1 MAVRQPIWRD
11 GVYGSASVLALSAV
25 AFLAACT
32 DTSTSLLPSALA
44 PPAAL
49 QKKAGEPSNLEP
61 LAAAHKANPADTAAA
76 LAYAKGLR
84 TSGGKAEA
92 LAVLE
97 ASAKAN
103 PADRRLVAGT
113 RPAVAGTW

>member
-11 GVYGSASVLALSAV
+11 GVYGSAGVLALSAV

-49 QKKAGEPSNLEP
+49 QKKAGQPSNLEP
-61 LAAAHKANPADTAAA
+61 LAAAHKTNPADTVAAF
-76 LAYAKGLR
+76 AYAKALR
-84 TSGGKAEA
+84 TSG
-92 LAVLE
+92 LPCRRT
-97 ASAKAN
+97 AN
-103 PADRRLVAGT
+103 SKGLSSKKT
-113 RPAVAGTW
+113 RVPLPFFSVVSSKNVG